1 MTFRFERD
9 KEIKE
14 TNLVLFVEICYFC
27 DITNISAM
35 NKKFIKTLILSLTSL
50 IGTTL
55 FADNLVILHT
65 NDTHSNIDVA
75 PDGTGGVLP
84 RKAIIDSVRNAEKN
98 VVLVDAGD
106 MVQGTLYFN

>member
-1 MTFRFERD
+1 M
-9 KEIKE
+9 
-14 TNLVLFVEICYFC
+14 
-27 DITNISAM
+27 
-35 NKKFIKTLILSLTSL
+35 
-50 IGTTL
+50 
-55 FADNLVILHT
+55 ILHT